1 MGVLDDGDPLHL
13 VAIVA
18 GVDGLM
24 REASGSTLLRAALVD
39 ATNAGDV
46 VKLGIPGPVELLI
59 THWRRSRITAA
70 DFRSLIV
77 DVKVLSASHLTG
89 TINTTTVA
97 SHDIGSICIALVLTV
112 TKEVLGSAVSGS
124 VVVNGNASRA
134 LVDAFHV
141 WPHTIVVNLWADG
154 CAVLVVCLAG
164 IVDAGLRSTLGQ
176 KLLLGVIVEEDIDV
190 AFDLLGGRP
199 VNLAVLLQALLL
211 VHVNLILTP
220 ALLLALLKVDRAGG
234 ELTCI
239 LLAEAFLEFLL
250 GPVAIHVNS
259 EEGMV
264 ISLALIVQLDPLS
277 ISRLVSDDLA

>member
-1 MGVLDDGDPLHL
+1 V
-13 VAIVA
+13 
-18 GVDGLM
+18 
-24 REASGSTLLRAALVD
+24 RKASCSRLLRTALVD
-39 ATNAGDV
+39 ATNALNNIILHV
-46 VKLGIPGPVELLI
+46 PSPVELLI
-59 THWRRSRITAA
+59 TDRRRARIAAA
-70 DFRSLIV
+70 DFRSLVIN
-77 DVKVLSASHLTG
+77 VKVLSASHLTS

-112 TKEVLGSAVSGS
+112 TKEVLGRRFTGS
-124 VVVNGNASRA
+124 VVVNGNLSGAVVNA
-134 LVDAFHV
+134 LHIG
-141 WPHTIVVNLWADG
+141 PHAIMVNLWADG
-154 CAVLVVCLAG
+154 CAVLVVCLTG
-164 IVDAGLRSTLGQ
+164 NIHTGLRTTLGQ
-176 KLLLGVIVEEDIDV
+176 KLLLGVIMEQDIDV
-190 AFDLLGGRP
+190 AFDLFGGRP
-199 VNLAVLLQALLL
+199 VDLAVLLQALLL

-239 LLAEAFLEFLL
+239 LLAEAHLEFLL